1 MRIFRHSVLL
11 LALSVSLGSCLST
24 DDPLTGYGD
33 AYIIVETSGQDT
45 LKGLGLHAFSYAEFS
60 EVTAVAPGSAA
71 VPYTLQAYL
80 GYKQD
85 FILET
90 PRGEFTKM
98 LPLTGTYLFSAKFT
112 DGQLLNFSN
121 ELYTDVIL
129 PTVIKTAVY
138 NITGQRVDV
147 TWGSV
152 LRANSFNVKLI
163 DSEGKTLFLSPELN
177 NSVTEISIARDTQG
191 WQTADLPAQGNTLTV
206 EVAAYLK
213 EKNSSMNRL
222 QCISR
227 ARTTVVWGQ

>member
-1 MRIFRHSVLL
+1 MRILRHSALL

-33 AYIIVETSGQDT
+33 AYIIVEASGQDT

-60 EVTAVAPGSAA
+60 EVTATAPGSAA
-71 VPYTLQAYL
+71 IPYTLQAYL

-90 PRGEFTKM
+90 PRAEFTTA
-98 LPLTGTYLFSAKFT
+98 LPLAGTYLFSAKFS
-112 DGQLLNFSN
+112 DGQQLVFSN
-121 ELYTDVIL
+121 ELYTDYIL
-129 PTVIKTAVY
+129 PAVIKTAVY
-138 NITGQRVDV
+138 NTTGQAVEV

-177 NSVTEISIARDTQG
+177 NSVTEFSIARDTQG
-191 WQTADLPAQGNTLTV
+191 WQTAGLPAKGNTLTL

-227 ARTTVVWGQ
+227 ARTTVVWGE